1 MGTTSYNIE
10 DVITL
15 PTLEKEGWNFLY
27 FEVSEIDE
35 TTNFVMSEHFQEATI
50 PAGRYGDVEFTAIW
64 SANEFGVSFNLTH
77 LTYSADSLTATSG
90 VPYTATLIADE
101 GYALPTSVQVS
112 INGKIVESG
121 YSYTDGVIT
130 ISGNAVVG
138 NIIITASGT
147 PERFMVTL
155 NLNDAR
161 LSHGSTNASVSLEGV
176 QVNEN
181 GEIELLSLIHI

>member
-1 MGTTSYNIE
+1 M
-10 DVITL
+10 
-15 PTLEKEGWNFLY
+15 
-27 FEVSEIDE
+27 
-35 TTNFVMSEHFQEATI
+35 
-50 PAGRYGDVEFTAIW
+50 PALAGQ
-64 SANEFGVSFNLTH
+64 N
-77 LTYSADSLTATSG
+77 
-90 VPYTATLIADE
+90 YTATLIADE

-112 INGKIVESG
+112 INGEIVKSG

-130 ISGNAVVG
+130 ISGNAIVG

-181 GEIELLSLIHI
+181 GEIELWAVYDGN